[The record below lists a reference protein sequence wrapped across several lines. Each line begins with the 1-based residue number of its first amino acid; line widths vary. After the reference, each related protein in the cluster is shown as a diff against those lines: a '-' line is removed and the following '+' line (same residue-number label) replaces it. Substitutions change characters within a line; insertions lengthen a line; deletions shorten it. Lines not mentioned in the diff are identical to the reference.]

1 MIRMRGEIRSKND
14 DGSFIYDVT
23 NSALPFHQEDSL
35 LNNLS
40 ADFFDVLET
49 KGSISSEFLF
59 KAHSFSEAKT
69 YQNKKANAVVTR
81 YISSNQ
87 KTNKGYAVQSANIL
101 KPYIFI
107 RGAKIRSFTIEFDHN
122 NSVFPTQMTVRE
134 YRSENEL
141 PAFRPDETL
150 TADYEAIGNAYTVTN
165 DSYSYKFVSANLP
178 DMISIKFDY
187 LNKPNY
193 PVVITRIAANEIY
206 YLDKRNLISS
216 SLSFGYGQD
225 VNEPE
230 MEIANYEDT
239 IVALDD
245 TGDLQRME
253 AEGALIGADVVL
265 WLEDTITHRIEYY
278 YHRVID
284 SIQYNND
291 TKQATL
297 KISSGIKSLQSVYP
311 DPVYGFD
318 NVGNDYAWENIL
330 MDYNYLD
337 VFISPKNAVFYIQN
351 RRLFNITT
359 VYKGVHGDKADTK
372 SFWVLITELCEC
384 AGATFAID
392 QNGVY
397 TFYASNSDSV

>member
-23 NSALPFHQEDSL
+23 NSATPFHQENSF

-69 YQNKKANAVVTR
+69 YQNEKANAVVTR

-87 KTNKGYAVQSANIL
+87 KTVKGYAVQGAGL
-101 KPYIFI
+101 QKPLIFI

-134 YRSENEL
+134 YRSKNEL
-141 PAFRPDETL
+141 PAFRPDENLLAYT
-150 TADYEAIGNAYTVTN
+150 AIGNAYTVTN

-178 DMISIKFDY
+178 DMISIQFDY

-230 MEIANYEDT
+230 MEIVNYEDT
-239 IVALDD
+239 IIALDD

-311 DPVYGFD
+311 DPGVFASQ
-318 NVGNDYAWENIL
+318 NDYAWENIL

-337 VFISPKNAVFYIQN
+337 VSISPKNAVFYIQN
-351 RRLFNITT
+351 RRLFDITT
-359 VYKGVHGDKADTK
+359 IYRDEADTK

>member
-23 NSALPFHQEDSL
+23 NFALPFHQEDSL

-59 KAHSFSEAKT
+59 KAHSFSEGKT
-69 YQNKKANAVVTR
+69 YQNEKANAVVTR

-87 KTNKGYAVQSANIL
+87 KTEKKGYAVQSVNAIN
-101 KPYIFI
+101 PYIYI

-122 NSVFPTQMTVRE
+122 NSVFPTQMTIRE

-141 PAFRPDETL
+141 PAFRPNETL
-150 TADYEAIGNAYTVTN
+150 LNYEAIGSAYTVTN
-165 DSYSYKFVSANLP
+165 DSYSYKFVSTNLP

-193 PVVITRIAANEIY
+193 PIVITRIAANEIY

-230 MEIANYEDT
+230 MEIVNYEDT
-239 IVALDD
+239 IIALDD

-253 AEGALIGADVVL
+253 ADGALIGADVVL
-265 WLEDTITHRIEYY
+265 WLEDTISHRIEYY

-311 DPVYGFD
+311 DPVYGFGSVS
-318 NVGNDYAWENIL
+318 NVSAWGNIL
-330 MDYNYLD
+330 LDYDYYD
-337 VFISPKNAVFYIQN
+337 VHISPINAVFYLQEK
-351 RRLFNITT
+351 RLVSGI
-359 VYKGVHGDKADTK
+359 YWGVGVSREDVIAK
-372 SFWVLITELCEC
+372 SFWALITELCEC

>member
-101 KPYIFI
+101 NPYIFI

-150 TADYEAIGNAYTVTN
+150 SADYEAIGNAYTVTN

-178 DMISIKFDY
+178 DMISIRFDY

-230 MEIANYEDT
+230 MEIVNYEDT
-239 IVALDD
+239 IIALDD

-384 AGATFAID
+384 AGVTFAID